1 MRSSNLLKIQ
11 VFCPRAEADKIRL
24 VIAEAGG
31 GRMGNYSHCA
41 FVSEGLG
48 YFKPLKGSHPAIGAI
63 GQIEEVEELKIEF
76 ICGRDKAKEIIA
88 AIKKVHPYEEPAI
101 DIFELL
107 ELE

>member
-1 MRSSNLLKIQ
+1 MYSSNLVKIQ
-11 VFCPRAEADKIRL
+11 VFCPADAAERIRL
-24 VIAEAGG
+24 AIGNAGG

-76 ICGRDKAKEIIA
+76 ICGRDKVKEIIV
-88 AIKKVHPYEEPAI
+88 AIKKAHPYEEPAI
-101 DIFELL
+101 DIFELIDL
-107 ELE
+107 